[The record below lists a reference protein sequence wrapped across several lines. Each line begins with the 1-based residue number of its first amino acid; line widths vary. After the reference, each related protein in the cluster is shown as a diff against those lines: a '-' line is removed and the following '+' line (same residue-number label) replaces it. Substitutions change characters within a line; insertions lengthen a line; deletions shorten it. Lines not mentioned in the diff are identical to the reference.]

1 MKTRLLLPFAA
12 VLAFAPLVRGDNEIG
27 FIEKFALAPDREA
40 VLGQLIPGS
49 EDFYFFSA
57 LHFQNTKQKAKLA
70 AIMEQWA
77 KRNPGSPQRRVI
89 ENRAALL
96 SYDADP
102 QATLKFLRERMNL
115 QFNHQQEARDRKPDL
130 PTALDQARVARE
142 VFQRQALAAGDDLG
156 QFGDAAI
163 EALVREKV
171 QLNQAKIRSV
181 LARLKRPDVPHL
193 VDLIE
198 KELQAQESRSF
209 GEFEIHRALLPEQ
222 LDELAK
228 RMPAL
233 LDNQAFVFTRLR
245 KLAPGA
251 DADAEFDPA
260 EREAWLERT
269 WDFARKL
276 SPVFAS
282 LKANLL
288 YQRLQHDRTRGVY
301 DEKRFLEYLKLPR
314 RLGYMNP
321 KFIDAPEQ
329 QRVAVDL
336 GANFAEAVAIALPV
350 GNDEPL
356 VRDYFLHIF
365 QKTDAK
371 PGDLDAADLLKKW
384 TPYVRDTWLRPVLAE
399 AMITAG
405 IGEPERWASLISPQA
420 FQALKDRVDVDF
432 ALTNA
437 PFSAPADDVA
447 LDLFIKNAP
456 KLIVK
461 IYEIN
466 TLSYFLTSK
475 RQLNTDLALDGL
487 VANREVT
494 HDFAADAAGRS
505 PFRRSVRTFKFPELK
520 GKRGAWVIE
529 FIGGGKS
536 SRALVRKGQWSLLQ
550 RTGPAGDVITVLDEK
565 REPVKDA
572 VVWLEGRKYTP
583 DEKSGALLVPFTQQP
598 GAKPIVLADA
608 AGDFATLAS
617 FEHHAE
623 QYRLDAQF
631 HIEREQLLARREATL
646 AVRTALLLGDARVS
660 LDLLTDTKLTITS
673 TTLDGVATTSEVKAP
688 KLDPAKDFTHTITVP
703 ERLASLRVALT
714 GKVDNLSK
722 GGQKQDVATAWQVQL
737 NGIEKTEQTSAGHLS
752 KFGDAYVYELIGKN
766 GEPLAEQQIV
776 FNFKHRDFNRQ
787 ENIALKTDEKGRIAL
802 GALTGL
808 ENVQGQAPNRP
819 PGTWTL
825 NEFGRTWPGAIHA
838 RAGEVLRVPLAP
850 LPAGNGKG
858 GAAVSLLE
866 LRGGAFAADL
876 AGKVRVE
883 DGFAVIEGLPGGDFS
898 LRLRGD
904 AAREIAVRVTAGKP
918 VLNWIAS
925 PNRSLEV
932 REPGLLQI
940 TSTKTDADGVTVQ
953 LANWNKFTRVHIAAT
968 RFLPDVGLLWLGQF
982 TRFEPGWSTPDR
994 LPSLFSAGREIGDE
1008 YRYILE
1014 RRYTKIFPGNM
1025 LTRPGLILNP
1035 WEVRS
1040 TDLQA
1045 QQMAAM
1051 KKELRTAG
1059 ERAGSGKW
1067 GNISKGEMGAPLPGT
1082 MVVNLDFLATA
1093 APVLFNL
1100 TPDEKGVVRL
1110 DRKALGDRQQVQI
1123 YAEDLTN
1130 AVWRSLSLP
1139 EVPTKFQDLRLAR
1152 NLDPAKAFTEKKQ
1165 STVLANGETLT
1176 LADILTSDLETYDSL
1191 AGVHSLFTTLSNDAK
1206 LAKFAWVLQW
1216 PKLKDEEKRAKYSE
1230 FACHELSFFVAR
1242 KDPAFF
1248 QKVVVPYLQNKKD
1261 KTFVDEY
1268 LLGADLGRWLD
1279 PWAFARLNMA
1289 ERCLLAQRL
1298 PGEAAATA
1306 RHLREL
1312 WELLPPDPQRAD
1324 FLFETALRGR
1334 ALQAGKDG
1342 GFADA
1347 KAGEMKKERAE
1358 VALQNAAPA
1367 ADAAATPAPMAA
1379 LAMPAAPGPMGGARR
1394 EMAEKAKPADGL
1406 AFRSD
1411 KARNGGA
1418 KGDRLAKLE
1427 MADGDHLQ
1435 MKQLKEVFEAIDEAN
1450 LGDLEAT
1457 RQRALMRAFFR
1468 ALGPTKEWAENN
1480 YYQLPLAQQTAALIP
1495 ISAFW
1500 RDYAAW
1506 DGKTPFVSPDLA
1518 EAGRNFSEMLLALA
1532 VLDLPFES
1540 PKHVSR
1546 SDAGQF
1552 TLTAGGPL
1560 VAFHKELKPALAA
1573 KENAELLVSQNFYK
1587 HGDRYRQEGNE
1598 KFDKYVTGEFLAG
1611 VVYGANLVVTNPT
1624 SSPQKLSLLLQ
1635 IPQGALPVLGSKAT
1649 DSRALR
1655 LEPYTTQTVEYFF
1668 YFPAPGA
1675 QPFPH
1680 YPVNV
1685 ARDGQSVGAAKPFTF
1700 NVVRQLTQLDK
1711 ASWDYVSQYGTEAD
1725 VFAFLEQN
1733 NLLRLNLE
1741 RVAWRARESA
1751 AFFRKLL
1758 ALLAKRH
1765 DYNDVL
1771 YSYAVVHNDAAAL
1784 GEWLRHRD
1792 DFLGQC
1798 GPYLDSKLV
1807 RIDPIERRAYEH
1819 LEYSPLVNQRTHRVG
1834 AENRIPN
1841 PVFRGQYQ
1849 ALLNALAYK
1858 PALDA
1863 MDDMS
1868 VTYYLFLQDRVQ
1880 EALTRFHAIKPEALP
1895 TRLQHDYFRCYA
1907 ALYEEQLPEARGLA
1921 NQYAD
1926 YPVDR
1931 WRKLF
1936 AEVGAQLDEIE
1947 GKGAAAAKADGQK
1960 DREAQQGELA
1970 ATEPSF
1976 DFKVEN
1982 RQIALTWKNLREVT
1996 VNYYLMDPEFLFS
2009 SSPFVTQDAGR
2020 FSIIKPTKSTV
2031 EKLPAGKDALDLPLP
2046 AEFAK
2051 ANVLVEILG
2060 AGQRKAQA
2068 YHANTFKLTLV
2079 ENYGRLEVRDQ
2090 AADKPVA
2097 KAYVKVYARLTGGA
2111 VRFFKDGYTDLR
2123 GKFDYASLNSSESLR
2138 PVPLAREAS
2147 GSGENMS
2154 YQMLKPEELNSVEK
2168 LSILILSEAHGAA
2181 VREVKPPAQ

>member
-1 MKTRLLLPFAA
+1 MA
-12 VLAFAPLVRGDNEIG
+12 EM
-27 FIEKFALAPDREA
+27 
-40 VLGQLIPGS
+40 Q
-49 EDFYFFSA
+49 
-57 LHFQNTKQKAKLA
+57 
-70 AIMEQWA
+70 
-77 KRNPGSPQRRVI
+77 
-89 ENRAALL
+89 
-96 SYDADP
+96 
-102 QATLKFLRERMNL
+102 
-115 QFNHQQEARDRKPDL
+115 
-130 PTALDQARVARE
+130 
-142 VFQRQALAAGDDLG
+142 QALRSAGGRGGAA
-156 QFGDAAI
+156 FG
-163 EALVREKV
+163 
-171 QLNQAKIRSV
+171 
-181 LARLKRPDVPHL
+181 
-193 VDLIE
+193 
-198 KELQAQESRSF
+198 
-209 GEFEIHRALLPEQ
+209 G
-222 LDELAK
+222 
-228 RMPAL
+228 
-233 LDNQAFVFTRLR
+233 
-245 KLAPGA
+245 
-251 DADAEFDPA
+251 
-260 EREAWLERT
+260 
-269 WDFARKL
+269 
-276 SPVFAS
+276 
-282 LKANLL
+282 KA
-288 YQRLQHDRTRGVY
+288 
-301 DEKRFLEYLKLPR
+301 
-314 RLGYMNP
+314 
-321 KFIDAPEQ
+321 
-329 QRVAVDL
+329 
-336 GANFAEAVAIALPV
+336 
-350 GNDEPL
+350 
-356 VRDYFLHIF
+356 
-365 QKTDAK
+365 
-371 PGDLDAADLLKKW
+371 AADVAA
-384 TPYVRDTWLRPVLAE
+384 P
-399 AMITAG
+399 G
-405 IGEPERWASLISPQA
+405 IGERKQ
-420 FQALKDRVDVDF
+420 
-432 ALTNA
+432 
-437 PFSAPADDVA
+437 
-447 LDLFIKNAP
+447 
-456 KLIVK
+456 
-461 IYEIN
+461 
-466 TLSYFLTSK
+466 
-475 RQLNTDLALDGL
+475 
-487 VANREVT
+487 
-494 HDFAADAAGRS
+494 
-505 PFRRSVRTFKFPELK
+505 
-520 GKRGAWVIE
+520 GA
-529 FIGGGKS
+529 
-536 SRALVRKGQWSLLQ
+536 
-550 RTGPAGDVITVLDEK
+550 
-565 REPVKDA
+565 
-572 VVWLEGRKYTP
+572 
-583 DEKSGALLVPFTQQP
+583 
-598 GAKPIVLADA
+598 
-608 AGDFATLAS
+608 
-617 FEHHAE
+617 
-623 QYRLDAQF
+623 
-631 HIEREQLLARREATL
+631 
-646 AVRTALLLGDARVS
+646 
-660 LDLLTDTKLTITS
+660 
-673 TTLDGVATTSEVKAP
+673 
-688 KLDPAKDFTHTITVP
+688 
-703 ERLASLRVALT
+703 
-714 GKVDNLSK
+714 
-722 GGQKQDVATAWQVQL
+722 
-737 NGIEKTEQTSAGHLS
+737 
-752 KFGDAYVYELIGKN
+752 
-766 GEPLAEQQIV
+766 
-776 FNFKHRDFNRQ
+776 
-787 ENIALKTDEKGRIAL
+787 
-802 GALTGL
+802 
-808 ENVQGQAPNRP
+808 
-819 PGTWTL
+819 
-825 NEFGRTWPGAIHA
+825 
-838 RAGEVLRVPLAP
+838 
-850 LPAGNGKG
+850 
-858 GAAVSLLE
+858 
-866 LRGGAFAADL
+866 
-876 AGKVRVE
+876 
-883 DGFAVIEGLPGGDFS
+883 
-898 LRLRGD
+898 
-904 AAREIAVRVTAGKP
+904 
-918 VLNWIAS
+918 
-925 PNRSLEV
+925 
-932 REPGLLQI
+932 
-940 TSTKTDADGVTVQ
+940 
-953 LANWNKFTRVHIAAT
+953 
-968 RFLPDVGLLWLGQF
+968 
-982 TRFEPGWSTPDR
+982 
-994 LPSLFSAGREIGDE
+994 
-1008 YRYILE
+1008 
-1014 RRYTKIFPGNM
+1014 
-1025 LTRPGLILNP
+1025 
-1035 WEVRS
+1035 
-1040 TDLQA
+1040 
-1045 QQMAAM
+1045 
-1051 KKELRTAG
+1051 
-1059 ERAGSGKW
+1059 
-1067 GNISKGEMGAPLPGT
+1067 
-1082 MVVNLDFLATA
+1082 NLDFLATA

-1130 AVWRSLSLP
+1130 AVWRSLALP

-1152 NLDPAKAFTEKKQ
+1152 SLDPAKAFTEKKQ

-1191 AGVHSLFTTLSNDAK
+1191 TGIHSLFTTLSNDAK

-1248 QKVVVPYLQNKKD
+1248 QKVVVPYLRNKKD

-1334 ALQAGKDG
+1334 ALQAGEG
-1342 GFADA
+1342 GAFKDA
-1347 KAGEMKKERAE
+1347 KAGEMKKEMAE
-1358 VALQNAAPA
+1358 LAKKMPA
-1367 ADAAATPAPMAA
+1367 EMTADAAAAPAPMAA
-1379 LAMPAAPGPMGGARR
+1379 LAMPAAPGMRGPQR
-1394 EMAEKAKPADGL
+1394 EMMEKAKSADKL
-1406 AFRSD
+1406 AQSEFR
-1411 KARNGGA
+1411 RNGGA
-1418 KGDRLAKLE
+1418 MAKNGHGLAPAKPEPADRDEVKALAD
-1427 MADGDHLQ
+1427 AI
-1435 MKQLKEVFEAIDEAN
+1435 EAIDESN

-1457 RQRALMRAFFR
+1457 RQRALVRAFFR

-1506 DGKTPFVSPDLA
+1506 DGKTPFVSANLA

-1560 VAFHKELKPALAA
+1560 IAFHKEIKPALAA

-1598 KFDKYVTGEFLAG
+1598 KFDKYVTREFLAG
-1611 VVYGANLVVTNPT
+1611 VVYGANIVVTNPT

-1685 ARDGQSVGAAKPFTF
+1685 ARDGQSVGAAKPFAF

-1792 DFLGQC
+1792 DFLSQC

-1849 ALLNALAYK
+1849 ALLNILAYK
-1858 PALDA
+1858 PTLEA

-1880 EALTRFHAIKPEALP
+1880 DALARFHAVKPEALP

-1907 ALYEEQLPEARGLA
+1907 GLYEEQLADARGLA
-1921 NQYAD
+1921 KQYAD

-1947 GKGAAAAKADGQK
+1947 GKGGAAAKADGQK

-1970 ATEPSF
+1970 ATEPAF

-2020 FSIIKPTKSTV
+2020 FSIIKPTKSAV
-2031 EKLPAGKDALDLPLP
+2031 EKLPAGKDTLDLPLP

-2097 KAYVKVYARLTGGA
+2097 KAYVKVYARLTGGT

-2138 PVPLAREAS
+2138 PVPLAREAA

>member
-1 MKTRLLLPFAA
+1 MKNRLLLPFAA

-77 KRNPGSPQRRVI
+77 KRNPDSPQRRVI
-89 ENRAALL
+89 ENREALL
-96 SYDADP
+96 SYEADP
-102 QATLKFLRERMNL
+102 QATLKFLRERMKL

-130 PTALDQARVARE
+130 PTALDPARVARE
-142 VFQRQALAAGDDLG
+142 VFVRATLESSSDLIECKDPV
-156 QFGDAAI
+156 F
-163 EALVREKV
+163 EALVWGKV
-171 QLNQAKIRSV
+171 ALQPA
-181 LARLKRPDVPHL
+181 LARIVVARVKWPDLPNL

-198 KELQAQESRSF
+198 KELQTPESRSF

-276 SPVFAS
+276 SPAFGS

-288 YQRLQHDRTRGVY
+288 YQRLQHDRKRGVY
-301 DEKRFLEYLKLPR
+301 DETRFLEYLKLPR
-314 RLGYMNP
+314 RLDYMNP

-371 PGDLDAADLLKKW
+371 PGDLDATDLLKKW
-384 TPYVRDTWLRPVLAE
+384 TPYVRDTWLRPLLAE

-432 ALTNA
+432 ALTNP

-494 HDFAADAAGRS
+494 HDFAADPAGRS
-505 PFRRSVRTFKFPELK
+505 PFRRSVRAFKFPELK

-598 GAKPIVLADA
+598 GAKPMVLADP
-608 AGDFATLAS
+608 AGEFATLAS

-631 HIEREQLLARREATL
+631 HIEREQLLARRAATL

-660 LDLLTDTKLTITS
+660 LDLLTDTTLTITS
-673 TTLDGVATTSEVKAP
+673 TTLDGVSTTSEVKAP
-688 KLDPAKDFTHTITVP
+688 TLDPAKDFTHTITVA
-703 ERLASLRVALT
+703 ERLASLRVVLT
-714 GKVDNLSK
+714 GKVDNLSR
-722 GGQKQDVATAWQVQL
+722 GGQKQDVSANWTWEL
-737 NGIEKTEQTSAGHLS
+737 NGVEKTARTSNPHLA
-752 KFGDAYVYELIGKN
+752 KFGDRYVLELLGRN
-766 GEPLAEQQIV
+766 GEPIPEKVVRLQ
-776 FNFKHRDFNRQ
+776 FKYPNFKWEQ
-787 ENIALKTDEKGRIAL
+787 VLWLKTDEKGRMDL
-802 GALTGL
+802 GPLTGL
-808 ENVQGQAPNRP
+808 EWVYAEVDGRYSNQYGKSWRLAD
-819 PGTWTL
+819 
-825 NEFGRTWPGAIHA
+825 FKRTWPEAMHA
-838 RAGEVLRVPLAP
+838 RAGEVLRVPLVP
-850 LPAGNGKG
+850 LSAGNGKPDH
-858 GAAVSLLE
+858 AVSLLE
-866 LRGGAFAADL
+866 LRAGTFTADHI
-876 AGKVRVE
+876 GKVRIE
-883 DGFAVIEGLPGGDFS
+883 DGFAVIEGLPAGDFS

-904 AAREIAVRVTAGKP
+904 AARDITIRVTAGKP
-918 VLNWIAS
+918 VQNWIAS

-932 REPGLLQI
+932 RETGLLHI
-940 TSTKTDADGVTVQ
+940 ASIKADEETVTVQ
-953 LANWNKFTRVHIAAT
+953 LANWNTKFTRVHITAT
-968 RFLPDVGLLWLGQF
+968 RFVPEPALFDQKQF
-982 TRFEPGWSTPDR
+982 TRFEPAWSTPDK

-1025 LTRPGLILNP
+1025 LPRPGLILNP

-1045 QQMAAM
+1045 QRLNAMQEAMAAKGGRTGGTASAKTM
-1051 KKELRTAG
+1051 KKNGGHAVSETHDQ
-1059 ERAGSGKW
+1059 
-1067 GNISKGEMGAPLPGT
+1067 
-1082 MVVNLDFLATA
+1082 NLDFLATA

-1100 TPDEKGVVRL
+1100 TPDEQGVVRL
-1110 DRKALGDRQQVQI
+1110 DRKALGDRQQVQV

-1130 AVWRSLSLP
+1130 AVWRSLALP

-1152 NLDPAKAFTEKKQ
+1152 SLDPAKPFTEKKQ
-1165 STVLANGETLT
+1165 STVLAKGGTLT

-1191 AGVHSLFTTLSNDAK
+1191 TGVHSLFATLSNDTK

-1216 PKLKDEEKRAKYSE
+1216 PKLKDDEKRAKYSE

-1248 QKVVVPYLQNKKD
+1248 QKVIVPYLRNKKD
-1261 KTFVDEY
+1261 KTFMDEY

-1324 FLFETALRGR
+1324 FLFETALHGR
-1334 ALQAGKDG
+1334 ALQAGGSDFFK
-1342 GFADA
+1342 DA
-1347 KAGEMKKERAE
+1347 KAGEMKKKMALN
-1358 VALQNAAPA
+1358 ALQ
-1367 ADAAATPAPMAA
+1367 
-1379 LAMPAAPGPMGGARR
+1379 PAAPPADAPATPLPMVA
-1394 EMAEKAKPADGL
+1394 MAMPEIREKA
-1406 AFRSD
+1406 RSVD
-1411 KARNGGA
+1411 KAARSEPRRNGGA
-1418 KGDRLAKLE
+1418 MAKNGPALE
-1427 MADGDHLQ
+1427 AAAELADGDAPQ
-1435 MKQLKEVFEAIDEAN
+1435 MKKLANAIEAIDESN
-1450 LGDLEAT
+1450 LGIDEAT
-1457 RQRALMRAFFR
+1457 RQRALVRAFFR

-1480 YYQLPLAQQTAALIP
+1480 YYQLPLAQQTATLIP

-1506 DGKTPFVSPDLA
+1506 DGKTPFVSANLA

-1540 PKHVSR
+1540 PKHLSH
-1546 SDAGQF
+1546 SNDGQF

-1560 VAFHKELKPALAA
+1560 IAFHKEIKPALAA

-1611 VVYGANLVVTNPT
+1611 VVYGANLVITNPT
-1624 SSPQKLSLLLQ
+1624 SAPQKLSLLLQ
-1635 IPQGALPVLGSKAT
+1635 IPQGALPVLASKTT

-1655 LEPYTTQTVEYFF
+1655 LEPYTTQTAEYFF
-1668 YFPAPGA
+1668 YFPATGA

-1733 NLLRLNLE
+1733 NLLRLKLE
-1741 RVAWRARESA
+1741 RVAWRARESV

-1784 GEWLRHRD
+1784 SEWLRHRA

-1841 PVFRGQYQ
+1841 PVFRKQYQ

-1863 MDDMS
+1863 MDDMN
-1868 VTYYLFLQDRVQ
+1868 VTYYLLLQDRVQ
-1880 EALTRFHAIKPEALP
+1880 EALTRFHAIKAEALP
-1895 TRLQHDYFRCYA
+1895 TRLQYDYFRCYA
-1907 ALYEEQLPEARGLA
+1907 ALYEEQLAEARGLA

-1970 ATEPSF
+1970 ATEPAF

-2020 FSIIKPTKSTV
+2020 FSIIKPTKSAV

-2097 KAYVKVYARLTGGA
+2097 KAYVKVYARLHGGT

-2123 GKFDYASLNSSESLR
+2123 GKFDYASLNSSEALR

-2147 GSGENMS
+2147 SSGENIS

>member
-1 MKTRLLLPFAA
+1 MKNRLLLPFAA

-49 EDFYFFSA
+49 EEFYFFSA

-142 VFQRQALAAGDDLG
+142 VFQQQALAAGDDLG

-163 EALVREKV
+163 EALVRERV

-181 LARLKRPDVPHL
+181 LARLKRPDLPHL

-198 KELQAQESRSF
+198 KELHAQESRSF
-209 GEFEIHRALLPEQ
+209 GEFEIHRALLPVQ
-222 LDELAK
+222 LDDLAK

-288 YQRLQHDRTRGVY
+288 YQRLQHDRARGVY

-432 ALTNA
+432 ALTNP

-550 RTGPAGDVITVLDEK
+550 RTGPAGDLITVLDEK
-565 REPVKDA
+565 REPVQNA

-598 GAKPIVLADA
+598 GAKPIVLADP

-673 TTLDGVATTSEVKAP
+673 TTLDGVATTTEVKAP

-703 ERLASLRVALT
+703 ERLASLNFRLAA
-714 GKVDNLSK
+714 KVENLSK
-722 GGQKQDVATAWQVQL
+722 GGQKQEVSAAWSVDL
-737 NGIEKTEQTSAGHLS
+737 NGIDKSEQTNTGHLS
-752 KFGDAYVYELIGKN
+752 KFGDAYVYELLGKN
-766 GEPLAEQQIV
+766 GEPLAEQQVV

-787 ENIALKTDEKGRIAL
+787 ENIPLKTDEKGRVAL
-802 GALTGL
+802 GALAGL
-808 ENVQGQAPNRP
+808 ENVQAPSPN
-819 PGTWTL
+819 
-825 NEFGRTWPGAIHA
+825 GRGGNWRLDDYERTVPGAIHA

-850 LPAGNGKG
+850 LPAGNGK
-858 GAAVSLLE
+858 ADRAVSLLE
-866 LRGGAFAADL
+866 LRGGTFAADL
-876 AGKVRVE
+876 AGKVRIE
-883 DGFAVIEGLPGGDFS
+883 DGFAVIEGLTGGDFS

-904 AAREIAVRVTAGKP
+904 VAREIAIRVTAGKP
-918 VLNWIAS
+918 ILNWIAS
-925 PNRSLEV
+925 PNRALEV

-940 TSTKTDADGVTVQ
+940 TSAKTDAEGVTVQ

-968 RFLPDVGLLWLGQF
+968 RFLPGAGLFGLGQF
-982 TRFEPGWSTPDR
+982 TRFEPGWSTPEK

-1025 LTRPGLILNP
+1025 LTRPGLLLNP

-1045 QQMAAM
+1045 QQMAEM
-1051 KKELRTAG
+1051 QRPQKSAG
-1059 ERAGSGKW
+1059 GRAGAASEGKPAAANDRSVAPSSG
-1067 GNISKGEMGAPLPGT
+1067 E
-1082 MVVNLDFLATA
+1082 NLDFLATA

-1130 AVWRSLSLP
+1130 AVWRSLALP
-1139 EVPTKFQDLRLAR
+1139 EVPTKFQDLRHAR

-1191 AGVHSLFTTLSNDAK
+1191 TGVHSLFTTLSGDAK

-1216 PKLKDEEKRAKYSE
+1216 PKLKDDEKRAKYSE

-1248 QKVVVPYLQNKKD
+1248 QKVVVPYLRNKKD

-1289 ERCLLAQRL
+1289 ERCLLAHRL

-1334 ALQAGKDG
+1334 ALQAGEGG

-1358 VALQNAAPA
+1358 VALQLVDAPA
-1367 ADAAATPAPMAA
+1367 PPPMVA
-1379 LAMPAAPGPMGGARR
+1379 LAMPSAPGRRSLPGAV
-1394 EMAEKAKPADGL
+1394 MEKAKSADRF
-1406 AFRSD
+1406 AAQSD
-1411 KARNGGA
+1411 LRRNGGA
-1418 KGDRLAKLE
+1418 MKKNGGAKE
-1427 MADGDHLQ
+1427 MDDGPGEGRGEN
-1435 MKQLKEVFEAIDEAN
+1435 QLSVALEAIDESN
-1450 LGDLEAT
+1450 LLGDEAA
-1457 RQRALMRAFFR
+1457 RQRALVRAFFR

-1480 YYQLPLAQQTAALIP
+1480 YYQLPIAQQTAALIP

-1506 DGKTPFVSPDLA
+1506 DGKTPFVSANLA

-1540 PKHVSR
+1540 PKHVSG

-1560 VAFHKELKPALAA
+1560 VAFHKEIKPALAA

-1611 VVYGANLVVTNPT
+1611 VVYGANIVLTNPT

-1649 DSRALR
+1649 ASRALR

-1792 DFLGQC
+1792 DFLSQC

-1880 EALTRFHAIKPEALP
+1880 EALARFHAIKPEALP

-1907 ALYEEQLPEARGLA
+1907 ALYEEQLAEARGLA

-1970 ATEPSF
+1970 ATEPAF

-2031 EKLPAGKDALDLPLP
+2031 EKLPAGKDTLDLALP

-2090 AADKPVA
+2090 TADKPVA
-2097 KAYVKVYARLTGGA
+2097 KAYVKVYARLHGGT

-2123 GKFDYASLNSSESLR
+2123 GKFDYASLNSSESPR

-2154 YQMLKPEELNSVEK
+2154 YQMLKPEELSSVEK

>member
-1 MKTRLLLPFAA
+1 MKNRLLLPFAA

-49 EDFYFFSA
+49 EEFYFFSA

-142 VFQRQALAAGDDLG
+142 VFQQQALAAGDDLG

-163 EALVREKV
+163 EALVRERV

-181 LARLKRPDVPHL
+181 LARLKRPDLPHL

-198 KELQAQESRSF
+198 KELHAQESRSF

-222 LDELAK
+222 LDDLAK

-251 DADAEFDPA
+251 DADAEFDPT

-288 YQRLQHDRTRGVY
+288 YQRLQHDRARGVY

-432 ALTNA
+432 ALTNP

-461 IYEIN
+461 IYELN

-505 PFRRSVRTFKFPELK
+505 PFRRSVRTFKFPELT

-598 GAKPIVLADA
+598 GAKPIVLADP

-673 TTLDGVATTSEVKAP
+673 TTLDGVATTTEVKAP

-703 ERLASLRVALT
+703 ERLASLNFRLAA
-714 GKVDNLSK
+714 KVENLSK
-722 GGQKQDVATAWQVQL
+722 GGQKQEVSAAWSVDL
-737 NGIEKTEQTSAGHLS
+737 NGIDKSEQTNTGHLS
-752 KFGDAYVYELIGKN
+752 KFGDAYVYELLGKN
-766 GEPLAEQQIV
+766 GEPLAEQQVV

-787 ENIALKTDEKGRIAL
+787 ENIPLKTDEKGRVAL
-802 GALTGL
+802 GALAGL
-808 ENVQGQAPNRP
+808 ENVQAPSPN
-819 PGTWTL
+819 
-825 NEFGRTWPGAIHA
+825 GRGGNWRLDDYERTVPGAIHA

-850 LPAGNGKG
+850 LPAGNGK
-858 GAAVSLLE
+858 ADRAVSLLE
-866 LRGGAFAADL
+866 LRGGTFAADL
-876 AGKVRVE
+876 AGKVRIE
-883 DGFAVIEGLPGGDFS
+883 DGFAVIEGLTGGDFS

-904 AAREIAVRVTAGKP
+904 VAREIAIRVTAGKP
-918 VLNWIAS
+918 ILNWIAS
-925 PNRSLEV
+925 PNRALEV

-940 TSTKTDADGVTVQ
+940 TSAKTDAEGVTVQ

-968 RFLPDVGLLWLGQF
+968 RFLPGAGLFGLGQF
-982 TRFEPGWSTPDR
+982 TRFEPGWSTPEK

-1025 LTRPGLILNP
+1025 LTRPGLLLNP

-1045 QQMAAM
+1045 QQMAEM
-1051 KKELRTAG
+1051 QRPQKSAG
-1059 ERAGSGKW
+1059 GRAGAANAAKPGMGSDRSVAPSSG
-1067 GNISKGEMGAPLPGT
+1067 E
-1082 MVVNLDFLATA
+1082 NLDFLATA

-1130 AVWRSLSLP
+1130 AVWRSLALP
-1139 EVPTKFQDLRLAR
+1139 EVPTKFQDLRHAR

-1191 AGVHSLFTTLSNDAK
+1191 TGVHSLFTTLSNDAK

-1248 QKVVVPYLQNKKD
+1248 QKVIVPYLRNKKD

-1334 ALQAGKDG
+1334 ALQAGEGG

-1358 VALQNAAPA
+1358 VALQLGDAPA
-1367 ADAAATPAPMAA
+1367 PPPTVA
-1379 LAMPAAPGPMGGARR
+1379 LAMPSAPGRRSLPGAV
-1394 EMAEKAKPADGL
+1394 MEKAQSADRF
-1406 AFRSD
+1406 AAQSD
-1411 KARNGGA
+1411 LRRNGGA
-1418 KGDRLAKLE
+1418 MKKNGGAKE
-1427 MADGDHLQ
+1427 MDDGPGEGRGEN
-1435 MKQLKEVFEAIDEAN
+1435 QLSVALEAIHESNLLGDEA
-1450 LGDLEAT
+1450 A
-1457 RQRALMRAFFR
+1457 RQRALVRAFFR

-1506 DGKTPFVSPDLA
+1506 DGKTPFVSANLA

-1560 VAFHKELKPALAA
+1560 VAFHKEIKPALAA

-1611 VVYGANLVVTNPT
+1611 VVYGANIVLTNPT

-1649 DSRALR
+1649 ASRALR

-1792 DFLGQC
+1792 DFLSQC

-1880 EALTRFHAIKPEALP
+1880 EALARFHAIKPEALP

-1907 ALYEEQLPEARGLA
+1907 ALYEEQLAEARGLA

-1970 ATEPSF
+1970 ATEPAF

-2031 EKLPAGKDALDLPLP
+2031 EKLPAGKDTLDLALP

-2097 KAYVKVYARLTGGA
+2097 KAYVKVYARLHGGT

-2123 GKFDYASLNSSESLR
+2123 GKFDYASLNSSESPR

-2154 YQMLKPEELNSVEK
+2154 YQMLKPEELSSVEK